1 MNDKEKIKRYDLLD
15 CIELVE
21 KCPHCGNNIRV
32 SLTNFKTV
40 SFKFGLAWACPG
52 CHADFHIKKSNL
64 RNINNAEHLYCFG

>member
-21 KCPHCGNNIRV
+21 KCPHCGNNIIV

-40 SFKFGLAWACPG
+40 SFKFGLTWTCPG
-52 CHADFHIKKSNL
+52 CHADFHIKKIEL
-64 RNINNAEHLYCFG
+64 DEHK